1 MSVRQKNSNEEGK
14 SSLLDSMSTNSFEK
28 IELHMKLVL
37 SIFEYF
43 LSTWVVQRVKD
54 FLKNRP
60 NQILHEDFFSKMV
73 PYLRFIKVY
82 LFKELQ

>member
-1 MSVRQKNSNEEGK
+1 MSIRQKNSNEEGK

-60 NQILHEDFFSKMV
+60 NQILHEYFFSKNGSLSEV
-73 PYLRFIKVY
+73 H
-82 LFKELQ
+82 